1 MAKKI
6 YKSTKNKILTG
17 TCGGFGEY
25 FNIDPLFVRMIFII
39 LVFAGTSGIWIYILT
54 AILMPARP
62 AEDFDQFE
70 TEDDE
75 EEYVNMK
82 AKGENGSVDI
92 DDKFDSYFEK

>member
-6 YKSTKNKILTG
+6 FKSTKNKIFTG

-75 EEYVNMK
+75 EDHLQWFLSSRPTANLPQRV
-82 AKGENGSVDI
+82 S
-92 DDKFDSYFEK
+92 SS